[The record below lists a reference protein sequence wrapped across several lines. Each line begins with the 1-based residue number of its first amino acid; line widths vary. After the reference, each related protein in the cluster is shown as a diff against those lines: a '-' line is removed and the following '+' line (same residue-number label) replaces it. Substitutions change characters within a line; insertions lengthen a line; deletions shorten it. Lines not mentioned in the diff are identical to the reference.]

1 MGTRNSVLSRL
12 TIKQPA
18 LISFHCN
25 CHLAALIANHAYKV
39 LPEYLEDITIQIS
52 VFFSLES
59 PKCNHVLE
67 KFKMFLDA
75 KPHKLLKVGQIRWLS
90 LEMYINRVIEQ
101 YDALLSFF
109 RSSEER
115 SSNIERFTNSL
126 EKPLTKLYLMFMNNA
141 LQVINA
147 LNNGNAS
154 AGSNYIFTFIVK
166 YSPL

>member
-1 MGTRNSVLSRL
+1 M
-12 TIKQPA
+12 
-18 LISFHCN
+18 
-25 CHLAALIANHAYKV
+25 
-39 LPEYLEDITIQIS
+39 
-52 VFFSLES
+52 
-59 PKCNHVLE
+59 LE